1 MALPEAAWR
10 VTYTPG
16 NWLVLSGPTTL
27 VVMLPAPARASGL
40 VADLWTAILSA
51 GSVEALLNLV
61 HEVGLDAMPHLGAFF
76 WEGGTLHGLT
86 RGDVRVLDA
95 DTGDVALEG
104 SGSIT
109 WREEDLGA
117 ERRLRIDLEPVA
129 GDEVLHLPLVVGAV
143 CVSSLEL
150 STVDRVVFP
159 VAGGEPLAPVV
170 AAVPAPEQPVE
181 DAPTPAFVPEP
192 EVVDSAADLTDLDLG
207 APDPAAAIA
216 GVPIPAPAVVPPAP
230 APVAAEAEGGT
241 IFSTGLAATHKP
253 PTADA
258 DGQVLAVPCANGHP
272 NAPGTRTCRLCQ
284 APVDSSNPRVIRR
297 PVLAGVH
304 TNGGDFADIV
314 AGVVIGRAPDAA
326 HGPAGSG
333 LLRVQSPSSDI
344 SRNHLLVT
352 TRDWNVHV
360 TDLNST
366 NGTMVLPVGE
376 APFALRDGAS
386 VQVEIGTVLDLGD
399 GVSVRIEPP
408 RG

>member
-1 MALPEAAWR
+1 MARPEAAWR

-109 WREEDLGA
+109 WREEDLGPQ
-117 ERRLRIDLEPVA
+117 RRLRIDLEPVA

-143 CVSSLEL
+143 GVSSLEL
-150 STVDRVVFP
+150 STADRVVFP
-159 VAGGEPLAPVV
+159 VAAGDPLVPGASES
-170 AAVPAPEQPVE
+170 PAPEQLAE

-192 EVVDSAADLTDLDLG
+192 EAVDSAEADVVLG

-216 GVPIPAPAVVPPAP
+216 GVPIPAPAVVPPA
-230 APVAAEAEGGT
+230 APVETEVEGGT
-241 IFSTGLAATHKP
+241 IFSTGLAASHKP

-326 HGPAGSG
+326 HGPAGSR

>member
-109 WREEDLGA
+109 WREEDLGPQ
-117 ERRLRIDLEPVA
+117 RRLRIDLEPVA

-143 CVSSLEL
+143 GVSSLEL
-150 STVDRVVFP
+150 STADRVVFP
-159 VAGGEPLAPVV
+159 VAAGDPLVPGASES
-170 AAVPAPEQPVE
+170 PAPEQLAE

-192 EVVDSAADLTDLDLG
+192 EAVDSAEADVVLG

-216 GVPIPAPAVVPPAP
+216 GVPIPAPAVVPPAAP
-230 APVAAEAEGGT
+230 AETEVEGGT
-241 IFSTGLAATHKP
+241 IFSTGLAASHKP

-326 HGPAGSG
+326 HGPAGSR

>member
-51 GSVEALLNLV
+51 GSVEALLSLV
-61 HEVGLDAMPHLGAFF
+61 QEVGLDAMPHLGAFF

-117 ERRLRIDLEPVA
+117 ERRLRIDLEPAA

-143 CVSSLEL
+143 GVSSLEL
-150 STVDRVVFP
+150 STADRVVFP
-159 VAGGEPLAPVV
+159 VAAGDPLVPGASES
-170 AAVPAPEQPVE
+170 PAPEQLAE

-192 EVVDSAADLTDLDLG
+192 EAVDSAEAVVVLG

-216 GVPIPAPAVVPPAP
+216 GVPIPAPAVVPPAAP
-230 APVAAEAEGGT
+230 AETEVEGGT
-241 IFSTGLAATHKP
+241 IFSTGLAASHKP

-326 HGPAGSG
+326 HGPAGSR